1 MRKGILLG
9 ATLALTALSQ
19 AEAQRPRVRPEMTMA
34 GIERRKLTQ
43 DREEIERYFSRYGNQ
58 LPPGLEKREDLPP
71 GLEKHLVR
79 GGELPSGLEQEI
91 QPLPRELEVRLTA
104 LEATWRRGFLA
115 GKVITWDRKTQRVV
129 DIIILH

>member
-9 ATLALTALSQ
+9 ATVVLAAGSEAQ
-19 AEAQRPRVRPEMTMA
+19 AQRPRARPEMTVA
-34 GIERRKLTQ
+34 GIERRKLSK

-71 GLEKHLVR
+71 GLEKNLVR
-79 GGELPSGLEQEI
+79 GGELPSGLEHEI

-104 LEATWRRGFLA
+104 LAATWRRGFLA
-115 GKVITWDRKTQRVV
+115 GRVITWDRKTRQVV
-129 DIIILH
+129 DLILLH